1 MYQNLNK
8 PDNKDARIEKSTMMY
23 SEQFKWA
30 VPLGNSKLHQHEY
43 IRGKALKY

>member
-23 SEQFKWA
+23 SVQF
-30 VPLGNSKLHQHEY
+30 E
-43 IRGKALKY
+43 